1 MSKKSVQNYGGV
13 RRVSLS
19 ELERQSTTYET
30 LPQPMS
36 KMLVACVA
44 QTILFS
50 ILGLL
55 ALHFAQAMN
64 FEGKYWL
71 LGDIRNGFLAFV
83 KSYAPLFILINW
95 GCLAIGIFIFLIS
108 LGFTRSVHEPLHWLA
123 TVNAAPVAISA
134 GLNGILVALW
144 IGALVLDIVIVGVI
158 CFLFLMAILSIH

>member
-1 MSKKSVQNYGGV
+1 VSNNSVQNYSGTKH
-13 RRVSLS
+13 VSLS
-19 ELERQSTTYET
+19 DLERHSTTYET

-36 KMLVACVA
+36 RMLVACVA

-50 ILGLL
+50 VLGLL
-55 ALHFAQAMN
+55 ALHLAQAMN

-123 TVNAAPVAISA
+123 TANAAPVALSA
-134 GLNGILVALW
+134 GLNGVLVPQPE
-144 IGALVLDIVIVGVI
+144 GSSG
-158 CFLFLMAILSIH
+158 